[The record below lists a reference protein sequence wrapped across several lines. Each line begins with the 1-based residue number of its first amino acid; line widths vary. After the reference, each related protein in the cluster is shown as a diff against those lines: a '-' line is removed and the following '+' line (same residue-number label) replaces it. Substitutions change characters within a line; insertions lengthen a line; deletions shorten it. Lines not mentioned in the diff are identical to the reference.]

1 VQNKVAVGEK
11 VELLFLAFA
20 FASLVRGG
28 SNFVAKF
35 LLPVPEYQ
43 RSRGFGRDERGGVS
57 DRVLMPVEES
67 ASKFPIKCVKFFLS
81 L

>member
-28 SNFVAKF
+28 IATTPLCGKVIAT
-35 LLPVPEYQ
+35 
-43 RSRGFGRDERGGVS
+43 
-57 DRVLMPVEES
+57 
-67 ASKFPIKCVKFFLS
+67 CT
-81 L
+81 